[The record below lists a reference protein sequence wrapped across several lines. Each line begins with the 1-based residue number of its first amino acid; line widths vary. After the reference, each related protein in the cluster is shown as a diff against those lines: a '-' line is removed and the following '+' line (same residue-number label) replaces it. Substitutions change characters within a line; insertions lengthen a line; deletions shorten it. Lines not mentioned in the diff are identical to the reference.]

1 MASAHVV
8 QKLPAGL
15 AGVLNKP
22 DDHRD
27 SAYYS
32 AKDVSSK
39 HNSTSSNG
47 APHLDPRLSR
57 ADSCSATDMTPS
69 PISNG
74 PNTQPLNSPASG
86 AMSVASIVSPTSY
99 NGFNHQFYDQQSQQ
113 GQQGQYNGHGPFGDA
128 RRESVES
135 RLGANFGEM
144 RLATSPYA
152 SANPSTTSLQ
162 STLAQ
167 QRNPGSAHPDR
178 SSGPFRLSSGYQP
191 NFQRLPDGGHNPRN
205 APQITGPASGAVARA
220 PEPTR
225 GQAWAFP
232 EEEVQRLPSAA
243 RPSDEHVSRQSTSFY
258 DDSRRNSYA
267 DSIASSQYTTESRLP
282 AGQRRLEDG
291 TPVGEYGRESAEFSM
306 STHHHSLQHRQ
317 VSELANEGDSPN
329 SSQPYSRTPELR
341 VSHKLAERKRRL
353 EMKDLFDNLRT
364 LQSVERGAKASK
376 WEILSKAIAEHER
389 QTKVI
394 DDQKRQLTRV
404 EARLQRLEHELDAAR
419 RDSNDLRLENT
430 QLRSELTL
438 LQGHAAPAYHQ
449 PPPATHPYS
458 HGNPA
463 GEQQQQL
470 PPLRSIPAPEIMN
483 GVQYHDQRPN
493 GYRPAERF

>member
-1 MASAHVV
+1 MASPHVS
-8 QKLPAGL
+8 QKIPAGL

-22 DDHRD
+22 DEHRD

-32 AKDVSSK
+32 SKDASN
-39 HNSTSSNG
+39 NSTQSTNG
-47 APHLDPRLSR
+47 APNLNPRLSR
-57 ADSCSATDMTPS
+57 ADSSSATDMTPS

-86 AMSVASIVSPTSY
+86 AMSVASIVSPTTY
-99 NGFNHQFYDQQSQQ
+99 NGFNQQFYDQGQAQ
-113 GQQGQYNGHGPFGDA
+113 GQHNGHMGDS
-128 RRESVES
+128 RRESVDS
-135 RLGANFGEM
+135 RLGANFGDM
-144 RLATSPYA
+144 RLASSPYA

-178 SSGPFRLSSGYQP
+178 NSGPFRLSSGYQP
-191 NFQRLPDGGHNPRN
+191 NFQRLPDSSHNSRN
-205 APQITGPASGAVARA
+205 APQITGPALSAIARA

-232 EEEVQRLPSAA
+232 EEEVQRIPSAA
-243 RPSDEHVSRQSTSFY
+243 RPSEELGSRQGTSFY

-282 AGQRRLEDG
+282 AGQRRLDDG
-291 TPVGEYGRESAEFSM
+291 APVGEYGRESSEFQM

-317 VSELANEGDSPN
+317 VSELANGEGGSPN

-353 EMKDLFDNLRT
+353 EMKDLFDTLRT

-376 WEILSKAIAEHER
+376 WEILSKAISEHER

-394 DDQKRQLTRV
+394 AEQKNQIARV
-404 EARLQRLEHELDAAR
+404 DARLQRLEHELDATR
-419 RDSNDLRLENT
+419 REANDLRLENA
-430 QLRSELTL
+430 QMRSEIAV
-438 LQGHAAPAYHQ
+438 LQGHPAPSYHQ
-449 PPPATHPYS
+449 PSAPIPHQYS
-458 HGNPA
+458 HNVQA

-470 PPLRSIPAPEIMN
+470 PPLRSIPGPEVMN
-483 GVQYHDQRPN
+483 GVQYQHDQRPN
-493 GYRPAERF
+493 GYRPADRF